1 LAKINLEIWKYFS
14 LILHTNILRTVYIKF
29 VYFQICTVCEKFSR
43 DVETLTTEIQASVA
57 VKGEIKFNI
66 RKDRGIGK
74 I

>member
-1 LAKINLEIWKYFS
+1 MKNLVEI
-14 LILHTNILRTVYIKF
+14 VG
-29 VYFQICTVCEKFSR
+29 
-43 DVETLTTEIQASVA
+43 TLTTEIQASVA

>member
-1 LAKINLEIWKYFS
+1 
-14 LILHTNILRTVYIKF
+14 
-29 VYFQICTVCEKFSR
+29 VYFQIYKICEKF
-43 DVETLTTEIQASVA
+43 VEIVGTLTIENQASVA